1 MNVLITSASRKVS
14 LVNAFK
20 DALRAEGGG
29 MVVAVDVSALSAAL
43 YVADEHCLVPADA
56 DPGFIPRILEICK
69 DYEVG
74 LLIPT
79 RDEELPIF
87 AQHRER
93 FADVGVTVMV
103 SSPLTVRTCQDKWLF
118 YEFCRGHGFSMPQL
132 YGADAVDRDIDYP
145 LFAKPRVGKGGRGVF
160 LISSRVEHR
169 RVLQETPYML
179 IQEFVRAQEY
189 TIDLFA
195 DFNGRVISI
204 VPRQRIVVLGGESFV
219 GRTCKNPQLIEE
231 AERLAVTLNLRGH
244 NTLQCFLDG
253 GCVKFIEVN
262 PRFGGGAALGFAAGA
277 NSPLFLVRLLK
288 GLTVAPVIGEFKD
301 NYYML
306 RYTQEMFTDGKKEE
320 LYV

>member
-20 DALRAEGGG
+20 AALALEGGG
-29 MVVAVDVSALSAAL
+29 KVVAVDISELAAAL
-43 YVADEHCLVPADA
+43 YMADGHCLVPADA
-56 DPGFIPRILEICK
+56 APGFIPRMLEICTE
-69 DYEVG
+69 YEIG

-87 AQHRER
+87 AQHRQR
-93 FADVGVTVMV
+93 FADIGGTVMV
-103 SSPLTVRTCQDKWLF
+103 SSPLTIRTCQDKLLF
-118 YEFCRGHGFSMPQL
+118 HEFCVRHGFSVPML
-132 YGADAVDRDIDYP
+132 YGAYATEMDIDYP
-145 LFAKPRVGKGGRGVF
+145 LFAKPRVGKGSRGVF
-160 LISSRVEHR
+160 LINSRKEHR
-169 RVLQETPYML
+169 RVLEETPEL
-179 IQEFVRAQEY
+179 LVQEFVRAQEY

-195 DFNGRVISI
+195 DFNGRVISV

-219 GRTCKNPQLIEE
+219 GKTCKDTQLIEA
-231 AERLAVTLNLRGH
+231 AERLAVTLGLIGH

-262 PRFGGGAALGFAAGA
+262 PRFGGGSALGIAAGA

-288 GLTVAPVIGEFKD
+288 GLPVTPVIGEFTD

-306 RYTQEMFTDGKKEE
+306 RYTQEMFIGGSEE
-320 LYV
+320 

>member
-20 DALRAEGGG
+20 VALALEGGG
-29 MVVAVDVSALSAAL
+29 KVIAADISELAAAL
-43 YVADEHCLVPADA
+43 YMADGHCLVPADA
-56 DPGFIPRILEICK
+56 APGFILRMLEICTE
-69 DYEVG
+69 YEIG

-87 AQHRER
+87 AQHRQR
-93 FADVGVTVMV
+93 FADIGVTVMV
-103 SSPLTVRTCQDKWLF
+103 SSPLTVRTCQDKLLF
-118 YEFCRGHGFSMPQL
+118 YKFCTQHGFSAPRL
-132 YGADAVDRDIDYP
+132 YAANAAEREITYP
-145 LFAKPRVGKGGRGVF
+145 LLVKPRIGKGSRGIF
-160 LISSRVEHR
+160 LINSRKEHR
-169 RVLQETPYML
+169 RVLEETPEL
-179 IQEFVRAQEY
+179 LVQEFVRAQEY

-195 DFNGRVISI
+195 DLNGRVISV

-219 GRTCKNPQLIEE
+219 GKTCRNLQLMDE
-231 AERLAVTLNLRGH
+231 AERLAVKLNLSGH

-262 PRFGGGAALGFAAGA
+262 PRFGGGAALSIAAGA

-288 GLTVAPVIGEFKD
+288 GLPVAPVIGEFKN

-306 RYTQEMFTDGKKEE
+306 RYTQEMFIGGT
-320 LYV
+320 